1 MRGVFVLSFLLLPK
15 VVESAAF
22 SVALGRLLGKQR
34 ESSEMVVDVK
44 IAPRPRFEFSSQ
56 PPQPRENCQG

>member
-1 MRGVFVLSFLLLPK
+1 MPVIVSLVEVFDIFAQLQLVEEVLDAGCVEEVLSFLLLPK

-34 ESSEMVVDVK
+34 GE
-44 IAPRPRFEFSSQ
+44 
-56 PPQPRENCQG
+56 

>member
-1 MRGVFVLSFLLLPK
+1 MRDVVEEVLSFLLLPK

-34 ESSEMVVDVK
+34 GE
-44 IAPRPRFEFSSQ
+44 
-56 PPQPRENCQG
+56 